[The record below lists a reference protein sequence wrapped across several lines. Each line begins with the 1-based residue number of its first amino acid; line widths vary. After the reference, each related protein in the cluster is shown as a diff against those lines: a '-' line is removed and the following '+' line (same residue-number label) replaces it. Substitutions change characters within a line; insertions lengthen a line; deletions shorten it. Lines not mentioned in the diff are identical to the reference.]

1 MNRKLMSMAIVIF
14 CLLASQRTNAQF
26 LADTALKASEGP
38 SFKSLAVIAKLH
50 PVMVAASNDTGVFT
64 GHNAGNSVYFNM
76 EEVKSVCPYLIKT
89 EVKNMRWGKNNY
101 KTVTVESIDMQRLAL
116 LLFSAIQELQQIVK
130 PGYSAL

>member
-1 MNRKLMSMAIVIF
+1 MNRKLISMAVVVF
-14 CLLASQRTNAQF
+14 CLLATQRTHAQF
-26 LADTALKASEGP
+26 LADTLIKASEGP
-38 SFKSLAVIAKLH
+38 SCKSLAVIAKLH
-50 PVMVAASNDTGVFT
+50 PVMVSANNDTVAFT
-64 GHNAGNSVYFNM
+64 GHHTGNNVYFNM

-130 PGYSAL
+130 PGYSTL